1 MQKVFIFPIITF
13 LNPKL
18 SHFLKKEPSIMQLAS
33 MNILIANDNEAQRTA
48 LREILVG
55 QGYGNTVALAD
66 IKLVPHFLK
75 NFTPDVMLLRL
86 SADGVE
92 SLTVLMKL
100 SMTIPSHCFLP
111 IILLVDDSNAHLT
124 AEGLAKGAKDFIE
137 SPYQALSVACRINSL
152 LETRHY
158 YLQLEQERG
167 GSQKQA
173 KEQMRQL
180 ERTQVEMITRLAH
193 ASEYRDDESGEH
205 VWRIAH
211 TSWLMAM
218 ELGLPP
224 EQANLLL
231 RAARLHDIGKIGIP
245 DNILRKP
252 GKLSLQE
259 FEVVKTHT
267 TIGAK
272 LLSGGESPLIK
283 MAELIAL
290 THHERWD
297 GTGYPRG
304 LRGADIPIE
313 GRILAITDTFD
324 ALIHDRIHQKALPL
338 AEAVAEIKQQSG
350 KQFDPKTVQAFESLY
365 RRGFIPY
372 QPTAS
377 STFLP
382 AVAF

>member
-1 MQKVFIFPIITF
+1 
-13 LNPKL
+13 
-18 SHFLKKEPSIMQLAS
+18 
-33 MNILIANDNEAQRTA
+33 MNILIANDHEAQRTA
-48 LREILVG
+48 LRELLVG
-55 QGYGNTVALAD
+55 KGYSNTLALAD
-66 IKLVPHFLK
+66 IKLAPHFLK
-75 NFTPDVMLLRL
+75 NFMTDIVLLKLKPEGLDGL
-86 SADGVE
+86 SVLTKVKAMIPADN
-92 SLTVLMKL
+92 
-100 SMTIPSHCFLP
+100 FLP
-111 IILLVDDSNAHLT
+111 IVLLVDDSNAHLT
-124 AEGLAKGAKDFIE
+124 AEGLAQGAKDFILIGGA
-137 SPYQALSVACRINSL
+137 YQTLTVTSRVSSL
-152 LETRHY
+152 LEARHY

-173 KEQMRQL
+173 KEQMRLL

-193 ASEYRDDESGEH
+193 AAEYRDDESGEH

-211 TSWLMAM
+211 TSWLIAM

-252 GKLSLQE
+252 GKLSSQE
-259 FEVVKTHT
+259 FDIIKTHT

-272 LLSGGESPLIK
+272 LLSGGESPLIR

-290 THHERWD
+290 SHHERWD

-304 LRGADIPIE
+304 LKGADIPIE
-313 GRILAITDTFD
+313 GRILAVTDTFD
-324 ALIHDRIHQKALPL
+324 ALIHDRVHQKALPV
-338 AEAVAEIKQQSG
+338 ADAVAEIKRQSG
-350 KQFDPKTVQAFESLY
+350 TQFDPQIVQAFEGLY
-365 RRGFIPY
+365 QRGFIPY
-372 QPTAS
+372 QPSAS